1 MFNIKR
7 ALTDQCEKISIL
19 VEKLAKRQNMT
30 IHGESEVNMNKGNNG
45 NKNSCKL
52 KQDSMFQL
60 SVLSPV
66 EKY

>member
-30 IHGESEVNMNKGNNG
+30 IHGESEVNMNKENNG

-52 KQDSMFQL
+52 KQDSMF
-60 SVLSPV
+60 
-66 EKY
+66 